1 MAVSADRFEELVA
14 TALRG
19 ELTALELAFVMP
31 HEVVSLGVA
40 TAAACD
46 GVATASTLIRSWE
59 RLADQGYPP
68 ELLSMAVEPLDMAL
82 RDGHLGRE
90 TPLLL
95 RRLRIFAPRDEVL
108 E

>member
-1 MAVSADRFEELVA
+1 MAVTAERFDELVA

-19 ELTALELAFVMP
+19 ELTALDMAYLFP
-31 HEVVSLGVA
+31 HEVISLGVV

-46 GVATASTLIRSWE
+46 RSSTASTLIRSWE

-68 ELLSMAVEPLDMAL
+68 ELLAMAVEPLDLVL
-82 RDGHLGRE
+82 RHRRFGPE
-90 TPLLL
+90 TPSLL
-95 RRLRIFAPRDEVL
+95 RRLRIFAPREDE

>member
-1 MAVSADRFEELVA
+1 MAVTVERFDELVA

-19 ELTALELAFVMP
+19 ELTTLELAYLLP
-31 HEVVSLGVA
+31 HEAISLGVV

-46 GVATASTLIRSWE
+46 RSATASTLIRSWE

-68 ELLSMAVEPLDMAL
+68 DLLSMVVEPLDLTL

-90 TPLLL
+90 TPGLL
-95 RRLRIFAPRDEVL
+95 RRLRIFAPRDEEV
-108 E
+108 